1 MKFARVTNVEVTKT
15 IPGVSVGTGVQSV
28 DVLAPPGYVP
38 VSGFLTDNA
47 STAPGGEKVTLETVD
62 IGADHATFVVTT
74 PSHSD
79 LTYKIKA
86 TFVEGYYIS

>member
-1 MKFARVTNVEVTKT
+1 MKLARITGTEVTVT
-15 IPGVSVGTGVQSV
+15 IPGVTVGIGVQTTTII
-28 DVLAPPGYVP
+28 APPGYVP

-47 STAPGGEKVTLETVD
+47 STVPGGEKVTLETVD
-62 IGADHATFVVTT
+62 VGSDHVTFVVTT

-86 TFVEGYYIS
+86 TFVEGAYIS